1 MAGYE
6 LLQETIPGEEAKSVT
21 ISITLEN
28 TSVTKAVIIE
38 MHTIQK

>member
-21 ISITLEN
+21 ISIMLEN
-28 TSVTKAVIIE
+28 TPVTIGIIIE